1 MINEFIAKSGIV
13 AYPLLLAAFVLVF
26 MIIER
31 TIVYILKYRSIN
43 KDKYIGDIKDF
54 YNDNAGEENVIKNKK
69 GIAAQIYNAV
79 LKKKPQNR
87 EQFDL
92 LMDAEEVD
100 RLPELERGL
109 GLLNFIAQV
118 SPTLGL
124 LGTVSGMIKTF
135 QVLGI
140 GGNPEQMAL
149 GISEALLTTA
159 AGLVISLPAAAFY
172 HYFYSKIDKLT
183 NKMGNLRLE
192 VEHILYEDELRGEA
206 AYSAEENSQTAE
218 TEKERNAKSAGDE
231 RSKNTNTSALKE
243 IDRSLT
249 GVDHSEISA

>member
-1 MINEFIAKSGIV
+1 MINEFIAKSGIA

-26 MIIER
+26 MVIER
-31 TIVYILKYRSIN
+31 SSIYFLKYRSI
-43 KDKYIGDIKDF
+43 KKEKYIKDIKDF
-54 YNDNAGEENVIKNKK
+54 YADKADDKNIIENKK

-79 LKKKPQNR
+79 LKKKPENR
-87 EQFDL
+87 EQFGL

-118 SPTLGL
+118 APTLGL

-192 VEHILYEDELRGEA
+192 VEHILYEDELRGNHA
-206 AYSAEENSQTAE
+206 LSSAEKENNKDTNKSS
-218 TEKERNAKSAGDE
+218 EKEI
-231 RSKNTNTSALKE
+231 TNNLKE
-243 IDRSLT
+243 LERNLK
-249 GVDHSEISA
+249 GVDKSEISA

>member
-1 MINEFIAKSGIV
+1 MINEFITKSGIV
-13 AYPLLLAAFVLVF
+13 AYPLLLAAFVLIF

-31 TIVYILKYRSIN
+31 TIVYVLKYRSIN
-43 KDKYIGDIKDF
+43 KDKYISDIKEF
-54 YNDNAGEENVIKNKK
+54 YADKSGENNVIKDNK

-206 AYSAEENSQTAE
+206 AYQTKEKVRTAKEEGGRNEGNEKSERINSSAAI
-218 TEKERNAKSAGDE
+218 KD
-231 RSKNTNTSALKE
+231 
-243 IDRSLT
+243 IDRGLT